1 LRGLKEISKPFY
13 LLTNYAK
20 IELIY
25 RGHLGGCVLFISAK
39 ISLSTSFGKRKKRQS
54 ISAWRISTPNCTEV

>member
-1 LRGLKEISKPFY
+1 MSKPFC

-25 RGHLGGCVLFISAK
+25 RGHLGGCVLFTLAK
-39 ISLSTSFGKRKKRQS
+39 INLSTSFGKRKKDKAFRRDEFQHQTAQS
-54 ISAWRISTPNCTEV
+54 NEL